1 MAYDQNK
8 DQLIKMY
15 EKKNEMGA
23 SLMFSIFSYDNGPKK
38 LGIMRS
44 YEKKDG
50 SLGYSSSGR
59 LTVSEV
65 EFFKDHVDEI
75 LKEMY

>member
-1 MAYDQNK
+1 MAYDQDR

-15 EKKNEMGA
+15 EKKGEKGA
-23 SLMFSIFSYDNGPKK
+23 SLIFSIFSYDKGPKK
-38 LGIMRS
+38 LGITRA

-50 SLGYSSSGR
+50 SFGYSSSGR